1 MDYTLQEMMVVATAR
16 EIRDGEMV
24 FVGMRLPMLAFALA
38 KRTHAPRAFG
48 LYENGI
54 IRDAPS
60 PELLYTISDPP
71 NIPGAIYCNGVLD
84 IMAFLHRGHV
94 DVGFVG
100 GAEVD
105 RFGNVNTSV
114 IGDPARPQVRLPGSG
129 GGADIACLARRLVII
144 MEHDRRRFRERVD
157 YVTSAGYG
165 DGGDWRRQ
173 VGLPRG
179 GPAAIVSTL
188 GVFRFDE
195 ATKEARLS
203 SYHRGQ
209 SVESVRANTGWELQ
223 VAPDVKETAPP
234 TADEVRIIRG
244 CDPHG
249 FWTR

>member
-1 MDYTLQEMMVVATAR
+1 MVAAAR

-60 PELLYTISDPP
+60 PEVLYTISDPP

-84 IMAFLHRGHV
+84 IMAFLHRGQV

-100 GAEVD
+100 GAEID
-105 RFGNVNTSV
+105 RFGNLNTSS

-129 GGADIACLARRLVII
+129 GGADIACLAERLVII
-144 MEHDRRRFRERVD
+144 MEHHRRRFRERVD

-165 DGGDWRRQ
+165 DGGDWRRR

-179 GPAAIVSTL
+179 GPMAIVSTL
-188 GVFRFDE
+188 GVFRFDG
-195 ATKEARLS
+195 ATKEACLS
-203 SYHRGQ
+203 SYHRGG
-209 SVESVRANTGWELQ
+209 SVESVRAETGWELK
-223 VAPDVKETAPP
+223 VAADVRETASP
-234 TADEVRIIRG
+234 TAEELRIIRE
-244 CDPHG
+244 CDPHAV
-249 FWTR
+249 WIR